1 MDLTD
6 HAPSAERSFSRLSY
20 GERRLVLLARALATE
35 ARVLLL
41 DDPRRPWM

>member
-6 HAPSAERSFSRLSY
+6 TRRLAERSFSRLSY

-35 ARVLLL
+35 ARRA
-41 DDPRRPWM
+41 PAR